1 MYRTKDTELKT
12 MMMLQY
18 IYMKILHQQQKINKL
33 LYIIEWE
40 KHSKATKK
48 QKK

>member
-1 MYRTKDTELKT
+1 MNKTKITT
-12 MMMLQY
+12 STT
-18 IYMKILHQQQKINKL
+18 NKKEVI

-48 QKK
+48 QK